1 MPKDGEGGDVFAD
14 ERAVGFRVR
23 DAGGTI
29 RVFPRGARIGVP
41 PQFEAS
47 TGFGN
52 ELPPGYLPRSGSV
65 YGMPG
70 AAGGDVDGD
79 GVLEPAER
87 EAAIAALLT
96 VRRAPEPGS
105 AEIGQ
110 YGTGGRKFEEA
121 RLEPGDVVTVVGLA
135 VPFGHVPD
143 PSGAD
148 RLDRLADPLTG
159 LDDPLV
165 AAEVAQARATGTL
178 LTPEDAW
185 GNAAIPGFG
194 IGHPVRAPELDP
206 AAARPRAG
214 GPVRRRRGGRA
225 VRHRTRYARARGDE
239 RRAAADRGGRPRDG
253 GGPGAGHVPARAAG
267 CGARRRIG
275 DRRGRRA
282 RGARVVSPAAGA
294 AMFALGLVIVIVGF
308 LVVVTYNA
316 IVALRNRIAKA
327 WANIDVALRQRHD
340 QLPNLVEAVRGLMA
354 YERDVLEAVTRART
368 AYSPAAPIPA
378 QAATSDAT
386 TAAVRQLFA
395 VVERYPEI
403 KSAANVLALQAEVSR
418 LEDVIA
424 DRRELYNDQVYRYN
438 TRIQQLPA
446 NLLAGVFG
454 WRPQPFFAAD
464 DADRARPV
472 VELGLPGA

>member
-1 MPKDGEGGDVFAD
+1 MGGYRTAVALGDTSTSAIDSLAAGEVRVTGTIEPAEATLVSPLQSVPCVWYRARVRTKDGEGGDVFAD

-23 DAGGTI
+23 DADGTI

-79 GVLEPAER
+79 GVLDPAER

-178 LTPEDAW
+178 LTPEAAW

-206 AAARPRAG
+206 GAERAELAPPSAEPSRRPRGSTSQPDTLVLVAMDDVPLRIAAG
-214 GPVRRRRGGRA
+214 APETA
-225 VRHRTRYARARGDE
+225 VAREQGT
-239 RRAAADRGGRPRDG
+239 
-253 GGPGAGHVPARAAG
+253 VPARAAG

-275 DRRGRRA
+275 DRRAPSRSGSSRRDARPPGRRC
-282 RGARVVSPAAGA
+282 SPSG
-294 AMFALGLVIVIVGF
+294 
-308 LVVVTYNA
+308 
-316 IVALRNRIAKA
+316 
-327 WANIDVALRQRHD
+327 
-340 QLPNLVEAVRGLMA
+340 
-354 YERDVLEAVTRART
+354 
-368 AYSPAAPIPA
+368 S
-378 QAATSDAT
+378 
-386 TAAVRQLFA
+386 
-395 VVERYPEI
+395 
-403 KSAANVLALQAEVSR
+403 
-418 LEDVIA
+418 
-424 DRRELYNDQVYRYN
+424 
-438 TRIQQLPA
+438 
-446 NLLAGVFG
+446 
-454 WRPQPFFAAD
+454 
-464 DADRARPV
+464 
-472 VELGLPGA
+472 